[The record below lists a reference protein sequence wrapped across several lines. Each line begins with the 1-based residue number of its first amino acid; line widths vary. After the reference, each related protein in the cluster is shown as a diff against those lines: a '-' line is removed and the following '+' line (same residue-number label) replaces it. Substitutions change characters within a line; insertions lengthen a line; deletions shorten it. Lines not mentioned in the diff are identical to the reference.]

1 MQNVLAHESG
11 DSGVQLNKKTEGRKF
26 RETVPLIYLWLAQMS
41 ASWLVLHVVLVI
53 VVEPELQ
60 GAALLSLLGLE
71 PLQNVYKDFQI
82 VHNTVYAIRKG

>member
-1 MQNVLAHESG
+1 
-11 DSGVQLNKKTEGRKF
+11 
-26 RETVPLIYLWLAQMS
+26 MS